1 LGDGK
6 WLLKSTEGDVV
17 SAVNTLYKVND
28 VNFDVI
34 HLNHKPITEHLL
46 RFTLIQ
52 WSVLIH
58 SEVIALEEPVL
69 TPEIKKYIYIRPKK
83 KNILLMISMLIQ
95 I

>member
-1 LGDGK
+1 LFNLQEPPGFKLGDGK

-46 RFTLIQ
+46 RFTPLQ
-52 WSVLIH
+52 WSVPYIQRLL
-58 SEVIALEEPVL
+58 LEEPVL
-69 TPEIKKYIYIRPKK
+69 TPEIKKIY
-83 KNILLMISMLIQ
+83 SY
-95 I
+95 

>member
-1 LGDGK
+1 MGDGK

-34 HLNHKPITEHLL
+34 HLNHKPITEHLYVFYL
-46 RFTLIQ
+46 MVCT
-52 WSVLIH
+52 IH

-69 TPEIKKYIYIRPKK
+69 TPR
-83 KNILLMISMLIQ
+83 N
-95 I
+95 

>member
-46 RFTLIQ
+46 RFYPNTPM
-52 WSVLIH
+52 VCTIH

-69 TPEIKKYIYIRPKK
+69 TPEIKKIY
-83 KNILLMISMLIQ
+83 SY
-95 I
+95 